1 VLSYEAADPDLTQVV
16 EETADLLGLGVDAV
30 GVLVEESEQHAIAT
44 LTVVRKSA
52 LGRCAGFTR

>member
-30 GVLVEESEQHAIAT
+30 GVLVEESEQHVIAT